1 MSAVEQTVLWSPIVD
16 PAVVLLGP
24 SPDFLAGARMNVLDS
39 ASVVQSSPEGKLAI
53 LGLAARSS
61 QLLSL
66 PGSDPDAPIAAIIPL
81 DTDIVG
87 RVEALSRFWRTIE
100 GRPALPDTRMT
111 TQQRRRLRAMMLAAD
126 GCVDGASYRDIA
138 FALYGQR
145 RIAAEP
151 WKTSSLRDRVI
162 GLVKG
167 GRALIAG
174 GYLKLLRHRRRP

>member
-1 MSAVEQTVLWSPIVD
+1 M
-16 PAVVLLGP
+16 
-24 SPDFLAGARMNVLDS
+24 
-39 ASVVQSSPEGKLAI
+39 
-53 LGLAARSS
+53 
-61 QLLSL
+61 
-66 PGSDPDAPIAAIIPL
+66 AAIIPL

-111 TQQRRRLRAMMLAAD
+111 TQQRIRLRAMMLAAD
-126 GCVDGASYRDIA
+126 GRADGASYRDIA
-138 FALYGQR
+138 FALFGER

-162 GLVKG
+162 SLVKG
-167 GRALIAG
+167 GRTLIGG